1 VFKVFMFPSLRAAAV
16 LLLWAAVC
24 SPAALSSQTQA
35 VPSIRRARVLDSQKE
50 VEIEIETSDRVVP
63 QINVL
68 TGPDRLVVDFVNA
81 LPGAQL
87 HNQAVNRGEVK
98 SLRVGLFSSDPPVTR
113 VVLDL
118 NGPRRY
124 QVFPSGRTV
133 ILKVGGSEEAEAAK
147 FSGASGGA
155 LTNASYAVQAVPV
168 SAPPP
173 PPVKPPLEVSF
184 QGGLLS
190 ISSNKASLSEILSAV
205 HERTGAEI
213 AIPAGAEQEKVMAE
227 LGPAPAPEVLAHL
240 LNGTQF
246 NFLILSSPT
255 TPGALDRVIL
265 TARPDGPMPAPLP
278 QARSL
283 TNDEDGPDAQSG
295 GVPPPQPM
303 PPGANPNPAANP
315 PNPNNDGPN

>member
-1 VFKVFMFPSLRAAAV
+1 MDPSLRAAAV
-16 LLLWAAVC
+16 LLLCTAVC
-24 SPAALSSQTQA
+24 SPAPLSSQAAA
-35 VPSIRRARVLDSQKE
+35 VPSIRRVRVLDSRNQVE
-50 VEIEIETSDRVVP
+50 VEIETSDRVVP
-63 QINVL
+63 QVNVL

-81 LPGAQL
+81 LPGPL
-87 HNQAVNRGEVK
+87 LRNQPVNRGEVK

-118 NGPRRY
+118 NGPQRY

-133 ILKVGGSEEAEAAK
+133 ILKVGGTAGTEAARFK
-147 FSGASGGA
+147 NASGAA
-155 LTNASYAVQAVPV
+155 LVSANYAVQSAPV
-168 SAPPP
+168 SAPAPP
-173 PPVKPPLEVSF
+173 PAKPPLEVSF
-184 QGGLLS
+184 QSGLLS

-255 TPGALDRVIL
+255 NPGGLDRVIL

-283 TNDEDGPDAQSG
+283 TDDEDGAEAQPATG
-295 GVPPPQPM
+295 PPTRTL
-303 PPGANPNPAANP
+303 PPGPTPNPSTDVPASNDP
-315 PNPNNDGPN
+315 PN

>member
-1 VFKVFMFPSLRAAAV
+1 MYPSLRAGVV

-24 SPAALSSQTQA
+24 SPGPLSGQAAG
-35 VPSIRRARVLDSQKE
+35 VPSVRRVRVLDSRNQ

-63 QINVL
+63 QINAL

-81 LPGAQL
+81 VPGPQL
-87 HNQAVNRGEVK
+87 HNQPVNRGEVK

-118 NGPRRY
+118 NGPQRY

-133 ILKVGGSEEAEAAK
+133 ILKVGGTAGTEVARL
-147 FSGASGGA
+147 SGAQGA
-155 LTNASYAVQAVPV
+155 ALQNANYAVQAVHS
-168 SAPPP
+168 SAPVP

-184 QGGLLS
+184 QSGMLS

-205 HERTGAEI
+205 HDRTGAEI

-255 TPGALDRVIL
+255 NPGGLDRVIL
-265 TARPDGPMPAPLP
+265 TARPNGPVPTPLP
-278 QARSL
+278 QAQSL
-283 TNDEDGPDAQSG
+283 TNDEDGAD
-295 GVPPPQPM
+295 VPPAAAPVTRTL
-303 PPGANPNPAANP
+303 PPTPSPANEVPANNDP
-315 PNPNNDGPN
+315 PN